1 MSQIERIRAFLN
13 GKGVNANLR
22 EDEDEILTC
31 ISTGIIGSR
40 LLITERNGVLRCS
53 ILIPLNCPEYRRN
66 EMADAM
72 NRANWGLCGGSF
84 RFDPA
89 DGELRYEAFLPVL
102 DADVTD
108 EQLRWLIWGA
118 WTVSSRYAMALAEVA
133 VSAATPADAIARA
146 EASWQEE
153 SRELPVV

>member
-13 GKGVNANLR
+13 GKGINANLK
-22 EDEDEILTC
+22 EEADEVLAF
-31 ISTGIIGSR
+31 ISTGVIGSK

-53 ILIPLNCPEYRRN
+53 ILIPIYCPEYRRN
-66 EMADAM
+66 KMVDAM

-84 RFDPA
+84 RLDRQ
-89 DGELRYEAFLPVL
+89 DGELRYECFLPVL

-108 EQLRWLIWGA
+108 EQLRWLIWGS
-118 WTVSSRYAMALAEVA
+118 WTVSSRYVIALTEVA
-133 VSAATPADAIARA
+133 VSAANPADAIGRA